1 MVIDKSFLI
10 ARNCKKPM
18 KHRIQKT
25 DGKRQE
31 VQKKEWYSSVPNSS
45 DGLIFLLRRSGR
57 APMVQ
62 PYDVLSG
69 EPVLRWPTGY
79 TAVHWYRFSI
89 RRRNPD
95 LMRMQ

>member
-45 DGLIFLLRRSGR
+45 DGLIF
-57 APMVQ
+57 
-62 PYDVLSG
+62 
-69 EPVLRWPTGY
+69 
-79 TAVHWYRFSI
+79 
-89 RRRNPD
+89 
-95 LMRMQ
+95 